1 MDIQAARET
10 KQELLRTAA
19 TALSAAR
26 TGAGGAAGLLVGVR
40 VYGGGR
46 YGLAVRHDGT
56 AGAAVAARALELAG
70 EDADVL
76 DVGVVRA
83 LVGDG
88 GPAAQRLDPQ
98 RLDPQRLDPQRLD
111 PGAPPTGR
119 SPAERD
125 LVGAPT
131 PARPGRW
138 GAEVLQQRERPLRPG
153 LSVAQRAVT
162 AGTVGAF
169 VERPGDAARY
179 LLSNNHVL
187 ADSDRAATG
196 SAVLQPGSADGGT
209 AADAVGRLA
218 VAVPLQLAT
227 PNVVDAALAVLDDD
241 VEVDPTYPVGAITT
255 TTAADDGLVVEKVG
269 RTTGLTRGAVT
280 AIELDGVAVSYP
292 SGVVTFDDQV
302 EVTGADG
309 VFSAGGDSGSL
320 VYDPAARAAVG
331 LLFAGS
337 ERGGPGGAGL
347 TFCNPVDAVLEALGA
362 RLLAST

>member
-26 TGAGGAAGLLVGVR
+26 TGDAGPRGLLVGVR

-56 AGAAVAARALELAG
+56 AGAQVAARALELAG

-88 GPAAQRLDPQ
+88 GASAQRLDP
-98 RLDPQRLDPQRLD
+98 RRLD
-111 PGAPPTGR
+111 PGTPPADR
-119 SPAERD
+119 SPAERG
-125 LVGAPT
+125 LAGAPT

-138 GAEVLQQRERPLRPG
+138 AAEVLQQRERPLRPG

-162 AGTVGAF
+162 AGTVGGF
-169 VERPGDAARY
+169 VARPGDPTRY

-209 AADAVGRLA
+209 AADAVGRLS
-218 VAVPLQLAT
+218 VAVPLQLAS
-227 PNVVDAALAVLDDD
+227 PNVVDAALAALDDD
-241 VEVDPTYPVGAITT
+241 VEVDPTYPVGAVTT
-255 TTAADDGLVVEKVG
+255 TVAADDGLVVEKVG

-309 VFSAGGDSGSL
+309 AFSAGGDSGSL
-320 VYDPAARAAVG
+320 VYDPVTRAAVG

-347 TFCNPVDAVLEALGA
+347 TFCNPVDAVLEALGVQ
-362 RLLAST
+362 LLAP

>member
-26 TGAGGAAGLLVGVR
+26 TGDAGPGGLLVGVR

-56 AGAAVAARALELAG
+56 AGAEVAARALELAG

-88 GPAAQRLDPQ
+88 GPSTQ

-111 PGAPPTGR
+111 PGTPPADR
-119 SPAERD
+119 SPVERD
-125 LVGAPT
+125 LAGAPT

-138 GAEVLQQRERPLRPG
+138 AAEVLQRRERPLRPG

-162 AGTVGAF
+162 AGTVGGF
-169 VERPGDAARY
+169 VARPGDPTRY

-209 AADAVGRLA
+209 AADAVGRLS
-218 VAVPLQLAT
+218 VAVPLQLAS
-227 PNVVDAALAVLDDD
+227 PNVVDAALAALDDD
-241 VEVDPTYPVGAITT
+241 VEIDPTYPVGAVTT
-255 TTAADDGLVVEKVG
+255 TTAADDGLLVEKVG

-309 VFSAGGDSGSL
+309 AFSAGGDSGSL
-320 VYDPAARAAVG
+320 VYDPVTRAAVG

-337 ERGGPGGAGL
+337 ERGGTGGAGL
-347 TFCNPVDAVLEALGA
+347 TFCNPVDAVLEALGVH
-362 RLLAST
+362 LLAP